1 MRMEWSLSD
10 CRFEM
15 ARPPRGGI
23 PPHTLGG
30 ILEYR
35 GLTLDGFQAEAIDAL
50 NRGQSV
56 LVAAPTGTG
65 KTVVADYIVEQALQN
80 GKEVIYT
87 APIKALSNQKF
98 RDYCSLIGEDQVG
111 LVTGDLV
118 IRREAPCRVM
128 TTEILRNMLLAGE
141 TLEQLAAVVID
152 EIHFLDDHER
162 GTVWEEV
169 LIYLPEHV
177 RIVGLSATL
186 SNLHDFAKW
195 LSEVRE
201 KPVHVVIEEKRA
213 VPLEFQIATKQLGLT
228 PAKEMDKEFK
238 GWHSYHSKKVR
249 HQHTDN
255 RGRKRRERGGRRG
268 RRDRSPR
275 LGAPTRHFHVFQMM
289 ADTENLPYLYFVFSR
304 QHAEQLARDLG
315 RDVEKAGVID
325 VHERTQIEARLDAF
339 EEQIGQG
346 VLSQEHRKLLCNG
359 VGFHHA
365 GLHVHLKSITEQLY
379 EARLLKVLYCTG
391 TFALG
396 INMPARAAC
405 FDAMLRFDGRKL
417 IPLPAREFMQM
428 AGRAGRRGLDDFGQ
442 VVIRTDIEDW
452 PEISPQLKAYLTG
465 RTEPVKSRFS
475 LSFNSVVNLLH
486 RHDPDQIREVVEKSF
501 LAWFRRETAA
511 RQSSNAAKL
520 QDAVGGDSEVDL
532 PKHVKKQLRRA
543 RRLEQQAA
551 DTTDRTWEEFQT
563 KVGFLKHWGYIAED
577 GEFKAGA
584 RALME
589 IQISEIFTT
598 ELFLQGVFDDLEP
611 HRLFGVL
618 TGMCNTLNKRVEVHT
633 TKTDRRVGWKVS
645 KVLSSDAVR
654 AAEALTRSE
663 TTWDPRMIG
672 LGTMWAQ
679 GKSLSEIMA
688 YVVSP
693 TDVTGDLVGA
703 FRRARELAGQ
713 LKALWIHDEMKT
725 AQVNRLMREVTRD
738 EVAVVG

>member
-1 MRMEWSLSD
+1 M
-10 CRFEM
+10 
-15 ARPPRGGI
+15 
-23 PPHTLGG
+23 
-30 ILEYR
+30 EYR
-35 GLTLDGFQAEAIDAL
+35 GLTLDGFQAEAIQAL

-65 KTVVADYIVEQALQN
+65 KTVVADYIVEQALGQN
-80 GKEVIYT
+80 KEVIYT
-87 APIKALSNQKF
+87 APIKALSNQKY
-98 RDYCSLIGEDQVG
+98 RDYCSLVGEDNVG

-118 IRREAPCRVM
+118 IRRDAACRVM

-141 TLEQLAAVVID
+141 PLEHLTAVVID
-152 EIHFLDDHER
+152 EIHFLDDRER

-169 LIYLPEHV
+169 LIYLPPHV

-186 SNLHDFAKW
+186 SNLPDFAKW
-195 LSEVRE
+195 LSDVRGS
-201 KPVHVVIEEKRA
+201 PVHVVIEKQRA

-228 PAKEMDKEFK
+228 PAGEMDREFK
-238 GWHSYHSKKVR
+238 NWHAHHTKKMR
-249 HQHTDN
+249 HQHTDRKGR
-255 RGRKRRERGGRRG
+255 RGRRFQQGRRG
-268 RRDRSPR
+268 RRDRGPR

-289 ADTENLPYLYFVFSR
+289 VDTDNLPYLYFVFSR
-304 QHAEQLARDLG
+304 QHAEQLARDLS
-315 RDVEKAGVID
+315 RDVEKAGIVD
-325 VHERTQIEARLDAF
+325 AHEKMNIEARLDQFAAKVG
-339 EEQIGQG
+339 EG
-346 VLSQEHRKLLCNG
+346 VLSQEHRRLLSNG

-428 AGRAGRRGLDDFGQ
+428 AGRAGRRGLDDYGQ
-442 VVIRTDIEDW
+442 VIIRTDIEDW
-452 PEISPQLKAYLTG
+452 PEIAPQLKAYLTG
-465 RTEPVKSRFS
+465 HTEPVKSRFS

-486 RHDPDQIREVVEKSF
+486 RHDNDQIREVVEKSF
-501 LAWFRRETAA
+501 LAWFRREAAA
-511 RQSSNAAKL
+511 RQASNAAKL
-520 QDAVGGDSEVDL
+520 HDAIGNDAADGAGEL
-532 PKHVKKQLRRA
+532 PKHAKKQLRRA

-551 DTTDRTWEEFQT
+551 DTTDQTWEEFQT
-563 KVGFLKHWGYIAED
+563 KIAFLKKWGYLGD
-577 GEFKAGA
+577 RGEFKAGA
-584 RALME
+584 NALME
-589 IQISEIFTT
+589 IQISEIFTA
-598 ELFLQGVFDDLEP
+598 ELFLSGVFDDLEP
-611 HRLFGVL
+611 QQLFGVL

-633 TKTDRRVGWKVS
+633 TKADRRAGWKVS
-645 KVLSSDAVR
+645 KVLNSDIIR
-654 AAEALTRSE
+654 AADALTRSE

-679 GKSLSEIMA
+679 GKSLAEIMA

-713 LKALWIHDEMKT
+713 LKALWVHDEMKT
-725 AQVNRLMREVTRD
+725 TQLNRLIREVTRD

>member
-1 MRMEWSLSD
+1 
-10 CRFEM
+10 M
-15 ARPPRGGI
+15 AGYGASN
-23 PPHTLGG
+23 TGG

-65 KTVVADYIVEQALQN
+65 KTVVADYIVEQALER

-98 RDYCSLIGEDQVG
+98 RDYCSLLGEEHVG

-118 IRREAPCRVM
+118 IRRDAACKVM

-141 TLEQLAAVVID
+141 TLQELTAVVID
-152 EIHFLDDHER
+152 EIHFLDDRER

-169 LIYLPEHV
+169 LIYLPDHV

-186 SNLHDFAKW
+186 SNLNDFARW
-195 LSEVRE
+195 LSEVRGA
-201 KPVHVVIEEKRA
+201 PIHVVIEKQRA

-228 PAKEMDKEFK
+228 SAASMDREFK
-238 GWHSYHSKKVR
+238 GWHAHHAKKVR
-249 HQHTDN
+249 HQHTDR
-255 RGRKRRERGGRRG
+255 RGRKGRDRFAGGRRG
-268 RRDRSPR
+268 RRDRGPR
-275 LGAPTRHFHVFQMM
+275 LGAPTRHFHVFRMM
-289 ADTENLPYLYFVFSR
+289 VDTDNLPYLYFVFSR

-315 RDVEKAGVID
+315 RDVEQAGIIN
-325 VHERTQIEARLDAF
+325 VHERTQIEDRLAAF
-339 EEQIGQG
+339 EETVGSG
-346 VLSQEHRKLLCNG
+346 VLSNEHRKLLCNG

-442 VVIRTDIEDW
+442 VIIRTDIEEW
-452 PEISPQLKAYLTG
+452 PEIAPQLKAYLTG
-465 RTEPVKSRFS
+465 HTEPVKSRFS

-486 RHDPDQIREVVEKSF
+486 RHDHEQIRAVVEKSF
-501 LAWFRRETAA
+501 LAWFRREAAA

-520 QDAVGGDSEVDL
+520 HDAISSNSDTAEL
-532 PKHVKKQLRRA
+532 PKHARKQLRRA

-551 DTTDRTWEEFQT
+551 TTTDQTWEEFQA
-563 KVGFLKHWGYIAED
+563 KIGFLKQWGYIGEG

-584 RALME
+584 NALME
-589 IQISEIFTT
+589 IQISEIFTS
-598 ELFLQGVFDDLEP
+598 ELFLSGIFDDLEP

-633 TKTDRRVGWKVS
+633 TKADRRVGWKVS
-645 KVLSSDAVR
+645 KILGSDIVR
-654 AAEALTRSE
+654 AADAINRSE
-663 TTWDPRMIG
+663 TPWEPRMIG
-672 LGTMWAQ
+672 LGTLWAQ
-679 GKSLSEIMA
+679 GKSLAEIMA

-725 AQVNRLMREVTRD
+725 AQLNRLIREVTRD

>member
-1 MRMEWSLSD
+1 MSITDGATNASRD
-10 CRFEM
+10 T
-15 ARPPRGGI
+15 PPY
-23 PPHTLGG
+23 LGG
-30 ILEYR
+30 TLEYR
-35 GLTLDGFQAEAIDAL
+35 GLTLDGFQAEAIEAL

-65 KTVVADYIVEQALQN
+65 KTVVADYIVEQALGL
-80 GKEVIYT
+80 GKDVIYT

-98 RDYCSLIGEDQVG
+98 RDYCSLIGEEKVG

-118 IRREAPCRVM
+118 IRRDAPCRVM
-128 TTEILRNMLLAGE
+128 TTEILRNMLLAGD

-152 EIHFLDDHER
+152 EIHFLDDRER

-169 LIYLPEHV
+169 LIYLPKHV

-186 SNLHDFAKW
+186 SNLHDFADW
-195 LSEVRE
+195 LSEVRGD
-201 KPVHVVIEEKRA
+201 PVHVVIEKKRA
-213 VPLEFQIATKQLGLT
+213 VPLAFQIATKQLGLT
-228 PAKEMDKEFK
+228 EAGDMDGEFK
-238 GWHSYHSKKVR
+238 AWHKYNSKNAR
-249 HQHTDN
+249 HQHRDK
-255 RGRKRRERGGRRG
+255 RGRGRNDRQGRRG
-268 RRDRSPR
+268 RRDRAPR
-275 LGAPTRHFHVFQMM
+275 LGAPTRHFHVFRMM
-289 ADTENLPYLYFVFSR
+289 VDTENLPYLYFVFSR

-315 RDVEKAGVID
+315 RDVIKAGIID
-325 VHERTQIEARLDAF
+325 VDQLTQIEAKLDAF
-339 EEQIGQG
+339 EEKVGKG
-346 VLSQEHRKLLCNG
+346 VLSQEHRKLLSNG

-365 GLHVHLKSITEQLY
+365 GLHVHLKTITEQLY

-452 PEISPQLKAYLTG
+452 PEIAPQLKAYLTG
-465 RTEPVKSRFS
+465 QTEPVKSRFS

-486 RHDPDQIREVVEKSF
+486 RHNAEQVREVVEKSF

-511 RQSSNAAKL
+511 RQSDNAAKL
-520 QDAVGGDSEVDL
+520 QNAMDVDASDNDSNL

-551 DTTDRTWEEFQT
+551 DTTDRTWEEFQS
-563 KVGFLKHWGYIAED
+563 KVEFLKQWGYIRED
-577 GEFKAGA
+577 GEFNAGA

-598 ELFLQGVFDDLEP
+598 ELFLRGVFDDLEP
-611 HRLFGVL
+611 HQLFGVL

-633 TKTDRRVGWKVS
+633 TKSDRRVGAQVA
-645 KVLSSDAVR
+645 KVLASDAVR
-654 AAEALTRSE
+654 AAEALMRSE
-663 TTWDPRMIG
+663 TTWDARMIG

-679 GKSLSEIMA
+679 GKTLAEIMA

-713 LKALWIHDEMKT
+713 LKALWGHDEMKT
-725 AQVNRLMREVTRD
+725 ASINRLMREVTRD

>member
-1 MRMEWSLSD
+1 M
-10 CRFEM
+10 
-15 ARPPRGGI
+15 
-23 PPHTLGG
+23 
-30 ILEYR
+30 EYR

-50 NRGQSV
+50 NNDQSV

-65 KTVVADYIVEQALQN
+65 KTVVADYIVEQALDA
-80 GKEVIYT
+80 GKDVIYT

-98 RDYCSLIGEDQVG
+98 RDYCTLLGEDKVG

-118 IRREAPCRVM
+118 IRRDAPCRVM

-152 EIHFLDDHER
+152 EIHFLDDRER

-169 LIYLPEHV
+169 LIYLPAHV

-186 SNLHDFAKW
+186 SNLKDFAKW
-195 LSEVRE
+195 LSEVRDE
-201 KPVHVVIEEKRA
+201 PVHVVIEEKRA

-228 PAKEMDKEFK
+228 EASDMDREFK
-238 GWHSYHSKKVR
+238 GWHAYNSKKMR
-249 HQHTDN
+249 HQHTDRKSR
-255 RGRKRRERGGRRG
+255 RGRERGGRRG
-268 RRDRSPR
+268 RRDRAPR
-275 LGAPTRHFHVFQMM
+275 LGAPTRHFHVFRMM
-289 ADTENLPYLYFVFSR
+289 VDTDNLPYLYFVFSR

-315 RDVEKAGVID
+315 RDVEKAGIID
-325 VHERTQIEARLDAF
+325 VHQRTQIEEKLDAF
-339 EEQIGQG
+339 EAAAGTD
-346 VLSQEHRKLLCNG
+346 VLSQEHRRLLCNG

-365 GLHVHLKSITEQLY
+365 GLHVQLKSITEKLY

-452 PEISPQLKAYLTG
+452 PEIATQLKAYLTG

-486 RHDPDQIREVVEKSF
+486 RHNQDQVREVVEKSF

-511 RQSSNAAKL
+511 RQASNAAKL
-520 QDAVGGDSEVDL
+520 HDAVDTDQVEEEANL
-532 PKHVKKQLRRA
+532 PKHAKKQLRRA

-551 DTTDRTWEEFQT
+551 DTTDRTWEEFQA
-563 KVGFLKHWGYIAED
+563 KVEFLKRWGYIAED

-598 ELFLQGVFDDLEP
+598 ELFLNGVFDDLEP

-633 TKTDRRVGWKVS
+633 TKADRRVGWKVS
-645 KVLSSDAVR
+645 KILSSDIVQ

-713 LKALWIHDEMKT
+713 LKALWAHDEMKT
-725 AQVNRLMREVTRD
+725 AEINRLMREVTRD

>member
-1 MRMEWSLSD
+1 
-10 CRFEM
+10 
-15 ARPPRGGI
+15 
-23 PPHTLGG
+23 
-30 ILEYR
+30 LEYR
-35 GLTLDGFQAEAIDAL
+35 GLTLDGFQTEAIEAL

-65 KTVVADYIVEQALQN
+65 KTVVADYIVEQALRE
-80 GKEVIYT
+80 GRDVIYT

-98 RDYCSLIGEDQVG
+98 RDYCALFGEEKVG

-118 IRREAPCRVM
+118 IRRDAPCRVM

-141 TLEQLAAVVID
+141 QLQQLAAVVID
-152 EIHFLDDHER
+152 EIHFLDDRDR

-169 LIYLPEHV
+169 LIYLPKHV

-186 SNLHDFAKW
+186 SNLNEFAAW
-195 LSEVRE
+195 LGKVRGE
-201 KPVHVVIEEKRA
+201 PVHVVLEEKRA
-213 VPLEFQIATKQLGLT
+213 VPLAFQIATKQLGLT
-228 PAKEMDKEFK
+228 EARDMDREYKSWHKHHAKNARHKVKEKWNRKK
-238 GWHSYHSKKVR
+238 GRDQGHV
-249 HQHTDN
+249 
-255 RGRKRRERGGRRG
+255 G
-268 RRDRSPR
+268 RRDRKPR
-275 LGAPTRHFHVFQMM
+275 MSAPTRHFHIFRMLV
-289 ADTENLPYLYFVFSR
+289 DTDNLPYLYFVFSR

-315 RDVEKAGVID
+315 GDVARAGILTADEHEK
-325 VHERTQIEARLDAF
+325 IETRLDAF
-339 EEQIGQG
+339 EERVGKG

-365 GLHVHLKSITEQLY
+365 GLHVHLKTITEQLY

-452 PEISPQLKAYLTG
+452 PEIEPQLKAYLTG
-465 RTEPVKSRFS
+465 LTEPVKSRFS

-486 RHDPDQIREVVEKSF
+486 RHPPEQVREVVEKSF
-501 LAWFRRETAA
+501 LAWFRQREADQHA
-511 RQSSNAAKL
+511 SNAAQL
-520 QDAVGGDSEVDL
+520 QTSVGAVTQAEEEVL
-532 PKHVKKQLRRA
+532 PKHAKKQLRRA
-543 RRLEQQAA
+543 KRLEQRAA
-551 DTTDRTWEEFQT
+551 DTTDRTWEEFQA
-563 KVGFLKHWGYIAED
+563 KVEFLKKWGYLAED
-577 GEFKAGA
+577 GSFKAGA
-584 RALME
+584 HALRE

-598 ELFLQGVFDDLEP
+598 ELFLNGVFDDLEP
-611 HRLFGVL
+611 DRLFGVL

-633 TKTDRRVGWKVS
+633 TKADRRAGGAVA
-645 KVLSSDAVR
+645 KVLGSDVLQ
-654 AAEALTRSE
+654 AAESLTQAE
-663 TTWDPRMIG
+663 TTWDSRMIG

-679 GKSLSEIMA
+679 GKSLAEIMA
-688 YVVSP
+688 YVSSP

-703 FRRARELAGQ
+703 FRRARELVGQ
-713 LKALWIHDEMKT
+713 LKALWGDDEMKT
-725 AQVNRLMREVTRD
+725 AQINRLIREVTRD